1 MALYGTS
8 NIAATTPTLTAVAST
23 SKTMLQLAA
32 ATATLRRAF
41 IYEWTVGP
49 GSVPNATDCEIVW
62 SVIKQTTAG
71 TAGVALTMNAID
83 QADAVAGSVA
93 LGSMTAEPT
102 GAETG
107 IIDTLGA
114 NQRASYRWVVAPGGP
129 GELVVPATNLAG
141 LGVRAKSSTYVG
153 NAIVAMKW
161 RE

>member
-8 NIAATTPTLTAVAST
+8 NISATTPTLTAVAAT

-41 IYEWTVGP
+41 LYEWIVGP
-49 GSVPNATDCEIVW
+49 ASVPNATDCEIVW
-62 SVIKQTTAG
+62 SLIRQTTAG
-71 TAGVALTMNAID
+71 TGGVTLTMNALD
-83 QADAVAGSVA
+83 QADAAAGSVA
-93 LGSMTAEPT
+93 LGSFTAEPT

-107 IIDTLGA
+107 VVDELGA

-129 GELVVPATNLAG
+129 GEIVVPSTNLAG
-141 LGVRAKSSTYVG
+141 YGIRAKSSTYTG
-153 NAIVAMKW
+153 NTGVACKW

>member
-8 NIAATTPTLTAVAST
+8 NIAATTPAQTAVAAT

-41 IYEWTVGP
+41 LYEWTVGP
-49 GSVPNATDCEIVW
+49 SAVPNATDCELVW
-62 SVIKQTTAG
+62 TLIRQTSAG
-71 TAGVALTMNAID
+71 TGGVTLTMNALD
-83 QADAVAGSVA
+83 QADAAAGSVA
-93 LGSMTAEPT
+93 LGNFTAEPT

-107 IIDTLGA
+107 IVDTLGA

-129 GELVVPATNLAG
+129 GEIVVPATNLAG
-141 LGVRAKSSTYVG
+141 YGIRTKSSTYVG
-153 NAIVAMKW
+153 TATAACKW

>member
-8 NIAATTPTLTAVAST
+8 NIAAVTPTLTAVAAT
-23 SKTMLQLAA
+23 SKTMAQITA

-41 IYEWTVGP
+41 MYEWTVGP

-62 SVIKQTTAG
+62 SVIKQTTLG
-71 TAGVALTMNAID
+71 TGPVSLTINAID
-83 QADAVAGSVA
+83 QADAVSGSVA
-93 LGSMTAEPT
+93 SGSMTAEPT

-107 IIDTLGA
+107 IIDSLGA

-129 GELVVPATNLAG
+129 GELVIPATNLAG
-141 LGVRAKSSTYVG
+141 LGIRAKSSTYVG
-153 NAIVAMKW
+153 TAIAAVKF